1 LPELQKTQ
9 MARTTSMK
17 VLIVDDESS
26 LREVLQLC
34 LERFGYCVRSASCA
48 AEAFALLPGFSPEVV
63 LCDLHLGGMNGLDF
77 CVTILDLLP
86 TANIFLMTGDLRALP
101 AGCSKFKVVQKPIS
115 VRGLVKLI
123 GRPRAAAMEV
133 AADLGKRV
141 EHISGS
147 SKKFVL
153 VLKSGPPRFTFMDWY
168 ELGFVTT
175 WTRCAEQAEQIL
187 ERHVHDLLAVD
198 IGSNVAQVSDICTRF
213 ERFRPQLRVMFLKD
227 PAVAMPSE
235 HCGDVV
241 ISNRSSRA
249 GIYRLIAPRSPF
261 WD

>member
-1 LPELQKTQ
+1 
-9 MARTTSMK
+9 MK

-34 LERFGYCVRSASCA
+34 LERFGYCVRSANCA
-48 AEAFALLPGFSPEVV
+48 AEAFALLPAFSPEVV
-63 LCDLHLGGMNGLDF
+63 LCDLHLGGMNGHDF

-86 TANIFLMTGDLRALP
+86 TAKIFLMTGDLAGLP
-101 AGCSKFKVVQKPIS
+101 TCSRFKVVQKPIS
-115 VRGLVKLI
+115 VKGLMKLI
-123 GRPRAAAMEV
+123 GPPHTAALEV
-133 AADLGKRV
+133 TTDLGKRV

-147 SKKFVL
+147 TKKFVL

-175 WTRCAEQAEQIL
+175 WTRRPEEAEQIL
-187 ERHVHDLLAVD
+187 ENHVHDLLAVD
-198 IGSNVAQVSDICTRF
+198 IGSNVAQVSDVCTRF

-227 PAVAMPSE
+227 PAVAMPSK

-261 WD
+261 WDR